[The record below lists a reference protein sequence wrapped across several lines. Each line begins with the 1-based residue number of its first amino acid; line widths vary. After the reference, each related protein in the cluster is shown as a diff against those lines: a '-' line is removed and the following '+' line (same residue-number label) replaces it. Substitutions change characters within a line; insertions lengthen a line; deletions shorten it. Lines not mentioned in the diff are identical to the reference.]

1 MRLLLL
7 IVAAVLALGVYSTNA
22 FAHAELVATSPAD
35 GSTLKAPPKRVVL
48 TFDEPVNTIGA
59 HIDVFSSDGTNVAV
73 GRAVARGRTLSTLLG
88 PEVPRGTLSV
98 FWSAISDDGHSETGS
113 LSFTFGEASEK
124 IAPAPTTRLPSSGST
139 ITSLV
144 RAIRFGTSLI
154 LVGAVVFLIVIW
166 DPQLRR
172 RAAQQRSPLEHEGAV
187 RRTAIRLGLMSAAAL
202 AFIAAATLPIEAWTD
217 GISLN
222 DIAHLRQGVVAIGA
236 CVAALLTLPA
246 LLLMERRRSQLATVV
261 VLVLTATIALAPG
274 LSGHASTLSSAWASI
289 LTDWAH
295 VLAAGVWGGSIIV
308 MAVSLP
314 GFLRTLSASDRSD
327 VYSQTAQSFTRLAL
341 GSLAVL
347 IATGLLSA
355 YRLTGSL
362 LELTD
367 SSWGRILV
375 AKVIIVIVAIAV
387 AAVIR
392 TSSRRAATGLQ
403 LEATLIIAVIALTG
417 TLTGLSPKPPAVTS
431 VARTLHVEQQFGGKT
446 ARIDVRP
453 GTTGAPN
460 AVVVAVTN
468 NVGQPALD
476 VTNTTITVTSA
487 NASGTTLTIPLH
499 RIGPAS
505 WSGDIV
511 FPAAGSWNVSA
522 KIRNGQTVL
531 DVVTGTITIVS

>member
-453 GTTGAPN
+453 GITSAPN

-476 VTNTTITVTSA
+476 VTNTTITVTSP
-487 NASGTTLTIPLH
+487 NAGGTTLAIPLH
-499 RIGPAS
+499 RVGPAS